1 MIAILGG
8 SLQIRPMNLSRQDI
22 ERHMRH
28 ILLKEIGGPG
38 VAKLQNASVSIVGA
52 GALGGPCALYLA
64 AAGVG
69 QIEIWDD
76 DSVDRSNLQRQIQY
90 EDSDVGEAK
99 AESLAARLRALN
111 PSVETIVQ
119 PAVFEAGGKLR
130 GDILIDATDNYSS
143 RFVLNAVAHG
153 SGRALVHGAAAR
165 WTGQA
170 SVFASG
176 LQDDAPCYR
185 CWVPEEPP
193 EVEHCDDVGVVGPV
207 TGMVGTRMALETI
220 KLITEAGETL
230 VGKLWLFDGL
240 GGDSRAIKLRKDPAC
255 PCCGASSAV

>member
-1 MIAILGG
+1 M
-8 SLQIRPMNLSRQDI
+8 SLSREDL
-22 ERHMRH
+22 ERHTRH

-38 VAKLQNASVSIVGA
+38 VAKLQNASVSIIGA

-76 DSVDRSNLQRQIQY
+76 DDVDRSNLQRQIQY
-90 EDSDVGEAK
+90 EDSDIGDAK
-99 AESLAARLRALN
+99 ADSLAARLRALN
-111 PSVETIVQ
+111 PGVETIVQ
-119 PAVFEAGGKLR
+119 PAVFETGCNPR
-130 GDILIDATDNYSS
+130 GDILIDATDNYPS
-143 RFVLNAVAHG
+143 RYTLNAVAHG
-153 SGRALVHGAAAR
+153 SGRAMVHGAAAR

-176 LQDDAPCYR
+176 LSDDAPCYR

-193 EVEHCDDVGVVGPV
+193 EAEHCDEVGVVGPV

-220 KLITEAGETL
+220 KLITGAGQPL
-230 VGKLWLFDGL
+230 MGKIWVFDGL
-240 GGDSRAIKLRKDPAC
+240 TGESRTIKLRKDPAC
-255 PCCGASSAV
+255 SVCGD